1 MMLDWL
7 ATYRGEWAKSDVV
20 AGLTTAAVVI
30 PKSMAYATVA
40 GLPIEVGLYT
50 AFTPMLLY
58 ALLGTSRPLSVSTT
72 TTLAILTGAQLSEV
86 VPGGDPTQLAFA
98 TALLTMMVGGVL
110 IVAAALR
117 LGFAANFIS
126 WPVLVG
132 FKAGIAVV
140 IIVDQLP
147 KLLGVHFAKGTFL
160 HNVIEVGRGFGH
172 LSWPTLAVGLGT
184 IAVLTLSEHFRP
196 RWPAPLV
203 ALAGAIGAVALLA
216 LRRHGVE
223 VVGAI
228 PSGLPAPILP
238 VDWSIARQLWPGA
251 LGIALMS
258 FTETIAAG
266 RAFQAAD
273 EPDPRANIELV
284 AIGIANVGG
293 ALLGS
298 MPAGGGTS
306 QTAVNRLTGARTQVA
321 AIVTAVMTVLTML
334 LLAPLLELVPQ
345 ASLAA
350 VVIVYSV
357 VLISPAD
364 FRDILRIRH
373 TEFVWA
379 LAAFAGVMLLGT
391 LQGILVAIVVSLVAL
406 SHQTANPPVYELGRK
421 RGTNVFRPRSAE
433 HPSDEFF
440 PGMLLLRIEGR
451 LFFANVDRVVEKIM
465 PLIAAA
471 EPKFV
476 VLDLSGVFDLEYS
489 ALRSLI
495 DAERRARGEGVSMV
509 LAGLGPG
516 VLETVRRS
524 PLGQVL
530 GRERLFFNLE
540 MAVDKLAP
548 AARQAKEV
556 T

>member
-1 MMLDWL
+1 MLDWL
-7 ATYRGEWAKSDVV
+7 ATYRGDWAKSDAV

-40 GLPIEVGLYT
+40 GLPIEVGFYT
-50 AFTPMLLY
+50 AFVPMLLY

-86 VPGGDPTQLAFA
+86 VPSGDPTQLVFT

-110 IVAAALR
+110 VVAAALR

-126 WPVLVG
+126 LPVLVG

-147 KLLGVHFAKGTFL
+147 KLLGVHFAKGTFV
-160 HNVIEVGRGFGH
+160 HNVIEVGRGFAH
-172 LSWPTLAVGLGT
+172 VSWPTLAVGLGA
-184 IAVLTLSEHFRP
+184 IAVLTFIEHFRP
-196 RWPAPLV
+196 RWPAPLI
-203 ALAGAIGAVALLA
+203 ALAGAIGAAALLS
-216 LRRHGVE
+216 LQRHGVE

-228 PSGLPAPILP
+228 PSGLPSLTLP
-238 VDWSIARQLWPGA
+238 TDWSIARQLWPGA

-266 RAFQAAD
+266 RAFQARD
-273 EPDPRANIELV
+273 EPAPRVNIELL
-284 AIGIANVGG
+284 ATGIANLGG
-293 ALLGS
+293 ALFGS

-306 QTAVNRLTGARTQVA
+306 QTAVNRLTGARTQAA
-321 AIVTAVMTVLTML
+321 AIVTAVMTVVTML
-334 LLAPLLELVPQ
+334 LLAPLLGLMPQ
-345 ASLAA
+345 ATLAA
-350 VVIVYSV
+350 VVIVYSI

-364 FRDILRIRH
+364 FRDILRIRR
-373 TEFVWA
+373 TEFLWA

-406 SHQTANPPVYELGRK
+406 GHQTADPPVYELGRK

-433 HPSDEFF
+433 HATDEFF
-440 PGMLLLRIEGR
+440 PGLLLLRLEGR
-451 LFFANVDRVVEKIM
+451 LFFVNADRVTEKIL
-465 PLIAAA
+465 PLIVEAK
-471 EPKFV
+471 PKFV

-495 DAERRARGEGVSMV
+495 EAERRARDEGVSMV
-509 LAGLGPG
+509 LAGLSPG
-516 VLETVRRS
+516 VLEIVRRS
-524 PLGQVL
+524 SLGEVL

-540 MAVDKLAP
+540 MAVDKLAL
-548 AARQAKEV
+548 AASEAKEL